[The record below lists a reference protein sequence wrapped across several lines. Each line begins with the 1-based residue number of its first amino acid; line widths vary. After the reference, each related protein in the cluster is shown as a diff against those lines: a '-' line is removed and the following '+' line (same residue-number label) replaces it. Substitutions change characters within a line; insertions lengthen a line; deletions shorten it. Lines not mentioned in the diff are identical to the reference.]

1 MQTKDLVK
9 LVKGK
14 TVSFDFEY
22 DPDTYNP
29 TAASNAYEDKK
40 GNIESFVTDF
50 RFCEFPGDALV
61 TRVFPILNSASRL
74 ISQNAQAELKVLVK
88 CGFPKFSLS
97 KLIDKIED
105 TMLLAHVVNTEALK
119 DLDTLGQKILGIG
132 KLTSFKEAE
141 AQGSKDQKL
150 LTEIYGTHEWYPKVK
165 RQDIFIEY
173 SRQDSVITLRIFNKI
188 FEDIK
193 ATEMFPCYVLEKQ
206 LLKPIMW
213 MYQEG
218 FPIDRPY
225 LYGLEKDF
233 EKHII
238 ELMETLTELCGM
250 PFFVKVSNRK
260 KDAQQEGTINFASPA
275 QLGKLL
281 YDKMKF
287 PVISRTDKGAPST
300 DAETLEG
307 LLDIPNLPEGHY
319 KFINTLG
326 EYRSF
331 AKLKSSF
338 VSDTFY
344 SAIESDGCIRT
355 SFNSTLRTGRFSAS
369 GPPMQTLPKAGEGF
383 KIRGGFVAP
392 DDYLLLDCDY
402 SQIEYRFLAH
412 FVYLFTGDMTLVKAF
427 RAGLDVHEETA
438 RMLSHIVNREL
449 SRNDGKTFNFAMIYG
464 LGIARIAAQ
473 LNISIQ
479 AAKEL
484 YKGYFRS
491 IPGMEEFKAKVIEFA
506 RNNKYIMTISGRK
519 RSLHNYA
526 WQENGSLERIAVNT
540 LIQGSSADLIKLA
553 MVNLHTEFYGKDF
566 KLHLQVHDELI
577 ASAPKEKA
585 PIYLDSMKKVMEN
598 CFQLE
603 VPIIVDGG
611 IGLNWKE
618 AKENS

>member
-1 MQTKDLVK
+1 MQTKELSK
-9 LVKGK
+9 IVKGK
-14 TVSFDFEY
+14 TVSFDFEF
-22 DPDTYNP
+22 DPDSLIP
-29 TAASNAYEDKK
+29 TAASVAYEDAK
-40 GNIESFVTDF
+40 GAIESFVTDF
-50 RFCEFPGDALV
+50 RFSDDPRELLV
-61 TRVFPILNSASRL
+61 KRVFPILKSAKRL
-74 ISQNAQAELKVLVK
+74 IVQNAQAELKVLHK
-88 CGFPKFSLS
+88 CDYPIME
-97 KLIDKIED
+97 LIDKLED

-119 DLDTLGQKILGIG
+119 DLDTLGQKVLGIG
-132 KLTSFKEAE
+132 KLTSWKEAE
-141 AQGSKDQKL
+141 AQGSKDLKL
-150 LTEIYGTHEWYPKVK
+150 LQEIYGTDEWYPKTK

-188 FEDIK
+188 YEQIK
-193 ATEMFPCYVLEKQ
+193 ETETFPCYILEKQ

-213 MYQEG
+213 MFQEG
-218 FPIDRPY
+218 FPINRPY
-225 LYGLEKDF
+225 LYSLEKDF
-233 EKHII
+233 ETHII
-238 ELMETLTELCGM
+238 ELMETLTEICGM

-300 DAETLEG
+300 DAETLEA
-307 LLDIPNLPEGHY
+307 LLEIPNLPDGHY
-319 KFINTLG
+319 KFLNTLG

-369 GPPMQTLPKAGEGF
+369 NPPMQTLPKAGEGF
-383 KIRGGFVAP
+383 NIRGGFVAP

-438 RMLSHIVNREL
+438 RMLSEIAGKEL
-449 SRNDGKTFNFAMIYG
+449 TRNDGKTFNFAMIYG
-464 LGIARIAAQ
+464 LGITRIAAQ
-473 LNISIQ
+473 LGISLQ
-479 AAKEL
+479 AAKLL
-484 YKGYFRS
+484 YKAYFKS
-491 IPGMEEFKAKVIEFA
+491 IPGMEEFKSKVIEFS
-506 RNNKYIMTISGRK
+506 RNNKYIMTISGR
-519 RSLHNYA
+519 RRNLHNYA

-553 MVNLHTEFYGKDF
+553 MINLHTKFYGKDF

-577 ASAPKEKA
+577 ASCPKDKA
-585 PIYLDSMKKVMEN
+585 SEYLGIMKSVMEN
-598 CFQLE
+598 AFKLE